1 MVPPAL
7 TRLAKTVHAF
17 AVETRGVFLPIAG
30 FMLLILIVVAGA
42 GTDFGR
48 AILIRAR
55 VAAAVDAAVL
65 AVARDLSVK
74 IMTDAEISDVLNKS
88 FQSNLT
94 SLNLEGVSMGNLV
107 YTIDPV
113 EGTVE
118 ATATANVP
126 TTFIFMGGIGP
137 KTIPVSVTA
146 QSTYSLFDV
155 ELAMVLDITGS
166 MNTNNNIASLRT
178 AATSVVDILIPPE
191 TSESD
196 SRVKIS
202 LVPYSQGV
210 NLGTYAPLV
219 KNGNSP
225 YTPCVTER
233 MGPQKFTDAT
243 YNFNGQSSNFFGGG
257 TTKCP
262 SQSPLRPLSANA
274 PALKT
279 AINGLVAMGGTAG
292 QIGIAW
298 GWYTLSPN
306 WSNLWPS
313 ASDPE
318 SYGKDKLKKVA
329 LIMTDGD
336 FNDFYD
342 LVAMN
347 RNTCNFRG
355 QRSDSTEAGWNF
367 HDSRN
372 GFYWLPDR
380 WLGGG
385 CLNGT
390 NSYWQGQYFHDAGY
404 NDQPSVRARRLCDA
418 MKEKD
423 IHIYT
428 VLFAGSNGPSSNAE
442 TLMQYCATDPNTS
455 YFKATNSQAL
465 ISAFQKIANQ
475 IQSIY
480 LSK

>member
-155 ELAMVLDITGS
+155 ELAMIVDVTGS
-166 MNTNNNIASLRT
+166 MSPFMVGLRQASQAIVDILLPAGPDPDELKVRISLTPYSEGVNMGSFAARVTNNNQG
-178 AATSVVDILIPPE
+178 
-191 TSESD
+191 
-196 SRVKIS
+196 SR
-202 LVPYSQGV
+202 
-210 NLGTYAPLV
+210 N
-219 KNGNSP
+219 
-225 YTPCVTER
+225 CVTER
-233 MGPQKFTDAT
+233 DGPMKYTDAT
-243 YNFNGQSSNFFGGG
+243 FNYDGNASEFFGGG
-257 TTKCP
+257 SNSCASTP
-262 SQSPLRPLSANA
+262 QLEPLTNNRNTLT
-274 PALKT
+274 T
-279 AINGLVAMGGTAG
+279 AISRLTASGGTAG
-292 QIGIAW
+292 QTGITL
-298 GWYTLSPN
+298 GWYTIAPTWN
-306 WSNLWPS
+306 NLWNS
-313 ASDPE
+313 ANRAEP
-318 SYGKDKLKKVA
+318 YGRSKLQKIA

-336 FNDFYD
+336 FNVHYYKQSLTQAQCQNIRNNQWDGLD
-342 LVAMN
+342 IIVACQSGT
-347 RNTCNFRG
+347 RTYWIE
-355 QRSDSTEAGWNF
+355 RSVSGFNASPSQIARST
-367 HDSRN
+367 
-372 GFYWLPDR
+372 
-380 WLGGG
+380 
-385 CLNGT
+385 
-390 NSYWQGQYFHDAGY
+390 
-404 NDQPSVRARRLCDA
+404 CDA
-418 MKEKD
+418 MKAKN
-423 IHIYT
+423 IRMYT
-428 VLFAGSNGPSSNAE
+428 VYFGSAPTSAGARV
-442 TLMQYCATDPNTS
+442 MQYCATDSST
-455 YFKATNSQAL
+455 YFNATNSEAL